1 MLSITSPIFSP
12 TTAISDWAVK
22 NKDYIAVMR
31 RIIFSWVCCL
41 GLWVV
46 EAASTTAHG
55 QLHRATDP
63 VATPPSSLIDQDDA
77 LAIDLN
83 PAALGLLP
91 SWSLGYLHSQVDYA
105 NSWLG
110 NGDAFFAASPLLFGI
125 SGGLSVQSIRPGDN
139 ARQSEIGRVDRALA
153 ALALAYAP
161 SRQLSFG
168 WSGRVLK
175 SGSARIDDLATT
187 DLGAAWRPAGWL
199 GVSLVGR
206 DLLATR
212 SGFGSGGLELEPS
225 ALLTTAFR
233 PLGTRDITVD
243 LGLAMDGRG
252 QLAGRAGLNFTLP
265 YVGSASALAEV
276 EHLGDRDAFWRIM
289 SGLTVQWGQASAAGG
304 VTGAQGS
311 DGDLGWYALL
321 RVEGARRKGIP
332 TPRTILD
339 LEINDAS
346 PLAVVEWTL
355 ALDRALH
362 DPAVAGVLL
371 RPRST
376 GMGLADAQELRALI
390 SALRVRGKRVVCH
403 LESASTPEYYACAGA
418 NRILIDPAG
427 NVRITGTS
435 MSAVMLG
442 DTLEKIGI
450 RFENVRIGDYK
461 SASEQLTQ
469 GQLSAP
475 AREEHQKLLD
485 DVHGRMVADLAA
497 DMRVSQKRVAEII
510 DSAPYLAPRAISEKL
525 VSAASDEHALQG
537 VVRQVAGDYRLQSE
551 LPERVPSRWG
561 VAPRLGVV
569 LVDGG
574 IVDGNNVD
582 VPLLGMHFSG
592 GRSVVAALETMA
604 ADPTIGAILLRV
616 DSSGG
621 SAFASDQIWRAVR
634 RARERKPVIA
644 SMGAVAASGGYLVAC
659 AADEI
664 WVDPA
669 TLTGSIGVFAGKVDV
684 QQLAKKLSIGV
695 EIFQKGRYAAGESIW
710 RPYSPDERAALAE
723 LLRTSYRL
731 FLQRVSQGRGLPTER
746 VHQLGQGRVYSGQA
760 ALRNGL
766 ADREGG
772 LAQAME
778 RARKLA
784 HLPSDAEV
792 VLLPGRKFSLWDFV
806 LGQTVSASDEQPTS
820 EVLSRLLKLPSELHH
835 ALGLAATVYSTGGI
849 EPLALMPHAVTF

>member
-1 MLSITSPIFSP
+1 L
-12 TTAISDWAVK
+12 
-22 NKDYIAVMR
+22 
-31 RIIFSWVCCL
+31 L
-41 GLWVV
+41 GLLFV
-46 EAASTTAHG
+46 EAVATTAHG

-63 VATPPSSLIDQDDA
+63 VATPPSSLIEQDDA

-110 NGDAFFAASPLLFGI
+110 NGDAFFVASPLLFNI
-125 SGGLSVQSIRPGDN
+125 SGGLSVQSIRPGDK
-139 ARQSEIGRVDRALA
+139 ARQSDIGRVDRGMV
-153 ALALAYAP
+153 ALALAFAP
-161 SRQLSFG
+161 SRELG
-168 WSGRVLK
+168 VGLAGRVLK
-175 SGSARIDDLATT
+175 SGNARIDNLATT

-212 SGFGSGGLELEPS
+212 SGFGTGGLELGPS

-233 PLGTRDITVD
+233 PLGTRDVTVD
-243 LGLAMDGRG
+243 FGLAVNGHSRF
-252 QLAGRAGLNFTLP
+252 AGRAGLSFALP

-276 EHLGDRDAFWRIM
+276 EGLGDRDALWRIV
-289 SGLTVQWGQASAAGG
+289 SGLTVQWGRASAAGG
-304 VTGAQGS
+304 VTGSQGS

-321 RVEGARRKGIP
+321 RFEGTRKPGVP
-332 TPRTILD
+332 TPRSILN

-355 ALDRALH
+355 TLDRAVH

-390 SALRVRGKRVVCH
+390 SALRVAGKRVVCH
-403 LESASTPEYYACAGA
+403 VESASGPEYYACATA

-427 NVRITGTS
+427 SVRIMGTS
-435 MSAVMLG
+435 MTAVLIG
-442 DTLEKIGI
+442 DTLEKIGV
-450 RFENVRIGDYK
+450 RVENVRIGDYK
-461 SASEQLTQ
+461 SAAEQLTQ
-469 GQLSAP
+469 GQLSEP
-475 AREEHQKLLD
+475 AREEHKKLLD
-485 DVHGRMVADLAA
+485 DVHGRMVADLAI
-497 DMRVSQKRVAEII
+497 DLRVSEKRVAEII

-525 VSAASDEHALQG
+525 VSAASDEFTLQG
-537 VVRQVAGDYRLQSE
+537 AVRQVAGDYPMESN
-551 LPERVPSRWG
+551 LPERVPRRWG

-569 LVDGG
+569 VVDGG
-574 IVDGNNVD
+574 IIDGDNVD
-582 VPLLGMHFSG
+582 IPLLGMHFSG
-592 GRSVVAALETMA
+592 GRTVVAALEALA
-604 ADPTIGAILLRV
+604 ADPTVGAILLRV

-644 SMGAVAASGGYLVAC
+644 SMGAIAASGGYLVAC

-669 TLTGSIGVFAGKVDV
+669 TLTGSIGIFAGKVDV
-684 QQLAKKLSIGV
+684 QQLAKKVGLGV
-695 EIFQKGRYAAGESIW
+695 EIFQKGRFAAAESIW
-710 RPYSPDERAALAE
+710 RPYSPDERAE
-723 LLRTSYRL
+723 LVELIRTSYRL
-731 FLQRVSQGRGLPTER
+731 FLQRVSEGRGLPTER
-746 VHQLGQGRVYSGQA
+746 VHELGQGRVYSGQA

-772 LAQAME
+772 LAQAMR
-778 RARKLA
+778 RARQLA
-784 HLPSDAEV
+784 NLPSDAEV
-792 VLLPGRKFSLWDFV
+792 VLLPERKFKLWDFV
-806 LGQTVSASDEQPTS
+806 LGQTVNAGDERPTS
-820 EVLSRLLKLPSELHH
+820 EILFRLLKLPSELRH
-835 ALGLAATVYSTGGI
+835 ALGFAATVYSAGGI
-849 EPLALMPHAVTF
+849 EPLALMPHAVSF